1 MIVRI
6 RAALA
11 VIIPPMKSS
20 IVTPRVLRWL
30 ENGRPARV
38 LNLFD
43 EVCNL
48 ADDTGD
54 VISLVTARVGPG
66 PFSMI
71 VDGTF
76 TNNLD
81 ARMPV
86 AVDPHTQTLT
96 IGPLTI
102 TSKRA
107 AVWNPKPEWRI
118 LAKDASLNLTLPP
131 MLETEI
137 VEPLL
142 QLLGGIKHGST
153 AECRSGAY
161 RLAGLGQGLTPAG
174 DDVLIGILYGLWVWY
189 PREEWMRLIVETAVP
204 RTTTLSAAFLRAA
217 ADGEATIHW
226 HNLVNGR
233 MNAMNQILAIGSTSG
248 RDAWAGFTYLGR
260 HFRN

>member
-11 VIIPPMKSS
+11 VIIPPMQST
-20 IVTPRVLRWL
+20 IVTPRVIRWL
-30 ENGRPARV
+30 ENGRPARI

-54 VISLVTARVGPG
+54 VISLVTAMIGPG

-71 VDGTF
+71 LDGAF
-76 TNNLD
+76 TKSLD
-81 ARMPV
+81 ARMPI
-86 AVDPHTQTLT
+86 AVDRHTQTLT

-107 AVWNPKPEWRI
+107 AVWNPKPAWHI
-118 LAKDASLNLTLPP
+118 LAADASHNSPP
-131 MLETEI
+131 PPVLQPQI
-137 VEPLL
+137 AEPLQ
-142 QLLGGIKHGST
+142 QLLAGIKHGST

-161 RLAGLGQGLTPAG
+161 RLAGLGHGLTPTG
-174 DDVLIGILYGLWVWY
+174 DDVLMGVLYGLWVWY

-226 HNLVNGR
+226 HDLVNGR
-233 MNAMNQILAIGSTSG
+233 TDAVNQILAIGSTSG
-248 RDAWAGFTYLGR
+248 RDAWAGFTYFGNY
-260 HFRN
+260 FTN